1 MSSIKSKT
9 RDPVFLNCRRETW
22 VILTAWALFFA
33 WVTGY
38 CGVSAY
44 REPEE
49 PLELAFGMP
58 SWVFWGVFLPWVSA
72 SAFTIW
78 FSLWYVA
85 DDPLEVTDQGTVGS
99 GPTCPESGDGKGG
112 TRA

>member
-1 MSSIKSKT
+1 MKNKT

-22 VILTAWALFFA
+22 VILTAWGLFFA

-38 CGVSAY
+38 CGVAAY
-44 REPEE
+44 REPTE
-49 PLELAFGMP
+49 PLKLALGMP

-72 SAFTIW
+72 SVFTIW

-85 DDPLEVTDQGTVGS
+85 DDPLEVTDQRTVGP
-99 GPTCPESGDGKGG
+99 GPNGPESVEGRGETG
-112 TRA
+112 A